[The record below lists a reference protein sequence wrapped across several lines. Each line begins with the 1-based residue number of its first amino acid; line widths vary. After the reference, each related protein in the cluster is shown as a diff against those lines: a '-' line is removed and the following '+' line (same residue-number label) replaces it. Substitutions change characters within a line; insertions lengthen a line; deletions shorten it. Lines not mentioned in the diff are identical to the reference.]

1 VKKKINLKF
10 HAVKAGLSLLYSH
23 ESKSWIQKNK
33 TFVEMKQWKKSFYEV
48 LRM

>member
-23 ESKSWIQKNK
+23 ESESWLQKSK
-33 TFVEMKQWKKSFYEV
+33 TFVELKQRKRSFYEV